1 VLARKLFHLRKL
13 DTQISLPD
21 LFAKIY
27 FIYDKVFILESL
39 TGPRELSEMTVIGFD
54 PEISVSCDT
63 RRFKVYSRSGKLL
76 HNWKVTEPLSQLRKI
91 VPRVDDQRFRFVGG
105 AVGYIAYDAIRFWED
120 LPINNNKTKRD
131 FPLLEFGIYT
141 DGILYDHIKNETYYF
156 YTGRRSRL
164 KLIQKIASTKTRNG
178 KDGRKTFFYSLPKSN
193 ISKEEFIR
201 AVRKLKRYIYDGDVY
216 QVVLSRK
223 MKFNVKGN
231 LLDVYRHLREI
242 NPSPYMYLLKIDN
255 RCIIGSSPE
264 MLLRVTKDLVES
276 FPIAGTRPI
285 VKDEKTND
293 KLRTDLL
300 KDEKEIAEHTML
312 VDLSRNDVGRVCK
325 YGTVSVHDHMT
336 VKRFSHV
343 QHLVS
348 HVTGR
353 LQNDKD
359 SYDALKAMFPA
370 GTVSG
375 APKVRAMEIIDEVET
390 EQREAYAGAVGYF
403 SSNGS
408 CDFAITIRSLFVNK
422 NKAYLQSGAGI
433 VMDSIP
439 EKEWME
445 TELKANAMLSTLK
458 KSTEAVT

>member
-1 VLARKLFHLRKL
+1 LFHLHKL
-13 DTQISLPD
+13 NTDISLPD
-21 LFAKIY
+21 LFTKIY
-27 FIYDKVFILESL
+27 FMYDKVFILESL
-39 TGPRELSEMTVIGFD
+39 TGPKELSEMTVIGFD
-54 PEISVSCDT
+54 PQISVSCDSNKF
-63 RRFKVYSRSGKLL
+63 RVYCRDGKLL
-76 HNWKVTEPLSQLRKI
+76 HEWKVTEPLAQLRKM
-91 VPRVDDQRFRFVGG
+91 VPHVDNNRFRFVGG
-105 AVGYIAYDAIRFWED
+105 AVGYVDYDAIRFWED
-120 LPINNNKTKRD
+120 LPLRHKKKNKKTY

-141 DGILYDHIKNETYYF
+141 DGILYDHIKNQAYYF
-156 YTGRRSRL
+156 YTGRKSRL
-164 KLIQKIASTKTRNG
+164 KLIQKIATTKTHIN
-178 KDGRKTFFYSLPKSN
+178 KNPKSFFYSSPKSN
-193 ISKEEFIR
+193 MSKAQFIR
-201 AVRKLKRYIYDGDVY
+201 AVNRLKRYIYDGDVY

-231 LLDVYRHLREI
+231 LLSVYRHLREV
-242 NPSPYMYLLKIDN
+242 NPSPYMYLLKIGN

-264 MLLRVTKDLVES
+264 MLLRVTKDYVES

-285 VKDEKTND
+285 VNDEEKNE
-293 KLRTDLL
+293 KLRRDLL
-300 KDEKEIAEHTML
+300 NDEKEIAEHTML

-325 YGTVSVHDHMT
+325 YGTVRVLDHMI

-348 HVTGR
+348 HVTGH
-353 LQNDKD
+353 LQDDKD
-359 SYDALKAMFPA
+359 SYDAFKAVFPA

-375 APKVRAMEIIDEVET
+375 APKVRAMEIIDEVER

-403 SSNGS
+403 SFNGS

-445 TELKANAMLSTLK
+445 TEHKADAILSTLK
-458 KSTEAVT
+458 KSMATC

>member
-1 VLARKLFHLRKL
+1 M
-13 DTQISLPD
+13 
-21 LFAKIY
+21 
-27 FIYDKVFILESL
+27 YDKVFILESL
-39 TGPRELSEMTVIGFD
+39 TGPKELSEMTVIGFD
-54 PEISVSCDT
+54 PQISVSCDSNKFRVY
-63 RRFKVYSRSGKLL
+63 RRDGKLL
-76 HNWKVTEPLSQLRKI
+76 HEWKVTEPLAQLRKM
-91 VPRVDDQRFRFVGG
+91 VPHVDNNRFRFVGG
-105 AVGYIAYDAIRFWED
+105 AVGYVDYDAIRFWED
-120 LPINNNKTKRD
+120 LPPRHKKKNKKRY

-141 DGILYDHIKNETYYF
+141 DGILYDHIKNQAYYF
-156 YTGRRSRL
+156 YTGRKSRL
-164 KLIQKIASTKTRNG
+164 KLIQKIATTKTHIN
-178 KDGRKTFFYSLPKSN
+178 KNPKSFFYSPPKSN
-193 ISKEEFIR
+193 MSKAQFIR
-201 AVRKLKRYIYDGDVY
+201 AVNKLKRYIYDGDVY

-231 LLDVYRHLREI
+231 LLSVYRHLREV
-242 NPSPYMYLLKIDN
+242 NPSPYMYLLKIGN

-264 MLLRVTKDLVES
+264 MLLRVTKDYVES

-285 VKDEKTND
+285 VNDEEMNE
-293 KLRTDLL
+293 KLRRDLL
-300 KDEKEIAEHTML
+300 NDEKEIAEHTML

-325 YGTVSVHDHMT
+325 YGTVRVHDHMM

-348 HVTGR
+348 HVTGH
-353 LQNDKD
+353 LQDDKD
-359 SYDALKAMFPA
+359 SYDAFKAVFPA

-375 APKVRAMEIIDEVET
+375 APKVRAMEIIDEVER

-403 SSNGS
+403 SFNGS

-445 TELKANAMLSTLK
+445 TEHKADAILSTLK
-458 KSTEAVT
+458 KSMTKC

>member
-1 VLARKLFHLRKL
+1 LFRLYKLNT
-13 DTQISLPD
+13 DISLPD
-21 LFAKIY
+21 LFTKIY

-39 TGPRELSEMTVIGFD
+39 TGPKELSEMTVIGFD
-54 PEISVSCDT
+54 PQISVSCDSNKFRVY
-63 RRFKVYSRSGKLL
+63 RRDGKLL
-76 HNWKVTEPLSQLRKI
+76 HEWNVTEPLAQLRKI
-91 VPRVDDQRFRFVGG
+91 VPHVDNNRFRFVGG
-105 AVGYIAYDAIRFWED
+105 AVGYVAYDAIRFWED
-120 LPINNNKTKRD
+120 LPLRDKKKNKKRY

-141 DGILYDHIKNETYYF
+141 DGILYDHIKNQAYYF
-156 YTGRRSRL
+156 YTGRKSRL
-164 KLIQKIASTKTRNG
+164 KLIQKIATTKTHISKNP
-178 KDGRKTFFYSLPKSN
+178 KSFFYSPPKSN
-193 ISKEEFIR
+193 MSKAQFIR
-201 AVRKLKRYIYDGDVY
+201 AVNKLKRYIYDGDVY

-231 LLDVYRHLREI
+231 LLSVYRHLREV
-242 NPSPYMYLLKIDN
+242 NPSPYMYLLKIAN

-264 MLLRVTKDLVES
+264 MLLRVTKDYVES

-285 VKDEKTND
+285 VNDEEMNE
-293 KLRTDLL
+293 KLRRDLL
-300 KDEKEIAEHTML
+300 NDEKEIAEHTML

-325 YGTVSVHDHMT
+325 YGTVRVHDHMI

-348 HVTGR
+348 HVTGH
-353 LQNDKD
+353 LQDDKD
-359 SYDALKAMFPA
+359 SYDAFKAVFPA

-375 APKVRAMEIIDEVET
+375 APKVRAMEIIDEVER

-403 SSNGS
+403 SFNGS

-445 TELKANAMLSTLK
+445 TEHKADAILSTLK
-458 KSTEAVT
+458 KSMTNC

>member
-1 VLARKLFHLRKL
+1 M
-13 DTQISLPD
+13 
-21 LFAKIY
+21 
-27 FIYDKVFILESL
+27 YDKVFILESL
-39 TGPRELSEMTVIGFD
+39 TGPKELSEMTVIGFD
-54 PEISVSCDT
+54 PQISVSCDSNKFRVY
-63 RRFKVYSRSGKLL
+63 RRDGKLL
-76 HNWKVTEPLSQLRKI
+76 HEWNVTEPLAQLRKM
-91 VPRVDDQRFRFVGG
+91 VPRVDNNRFRFVGG
-105 AVGYIAYDAIRFWED
+105 AVGYVDYDAIRFWED
-120 LPINNNKTKRD
+120 LPLRHKKKNKKRY

-141 DGILYDHIKNETYYF
+141 DGILYDHIKNQAYYF
-156 YTGRRSRL
+156 YTGRKSRL
-164 KLIQKIASTKTRNG
+164 KLIQIIATTKTHISKNP
-178 KDGRKTFFYSLPKSN
+178 KSFFYSPPKSN
-193 ISKEEFIR
+193 MSKAQFIR
-201 AVRKLKRYIYDGDVY
+201 AVNRLKRYIYDGDVY

-231 LLDVYRHLREI
+231 LLLVYRHLREV
-242 NPSPYMYLLKIDN
+242 NPSPYMYLLKIAN

-264 MLLRVTKDLVES
+264 MLLRVTKDYVES

-285 VKDEKTND
+285 VNDEEMNE
-293 KLRTDLL
+293 KLRRDLL
-300 KDEKEIAEHTML
+300 NDEKEIAEHTML

-325 YGTVSVHDHMT
+325 YGTVRVHDHMI

-348 HVTGR
+348 HVTGH
-353 LQNDKD
+353 LQDDKD
-359 SYDALKAMFPA
+359 SYDAFKAVFPA

-375 APKVRAMEIIDEVET
+375 APKIRAMEIIDEVEP

-403 SSNGS
+403 SFNGS

-445 TELKANAMLSTLK
+445 TEQKADAILSTLK
-458 KSTEAVT
+458 KSMTKC

>member
-1 VLARKLFHLRKL
+1 M
-13 DTQISLPD
+13 
-21 LFAKIY
+21 
-27 FIYDKVFILESL
+27 YDKVFILESL
-39 TGPRELSEMTVIGFD
+39 TGPKELSEMTVIGFD
-54 PEISVSCDT
+54 PQISVSCDSNKFRVY
-63 RRFKVYSRSGKLL
+63 RRDGKLL
-76 HNWKVTEPLSQLRKI
+76 HEWKVTEPLAQLRKM
-91 VPRVDDQRFRFVGG
+91 VPHVDNNRFRFVGG
-105 AVGYIAYDAIRFWED
+105 AVGYVDYDAIRFWED
-120 LPINNNKTKRD
+120 LPPRHKKKNKKRY

-141 DGILYDHIKNETYYF
+141 DGILYDHIKNQAYYF
-156 YTGRRSRL
+156 YTGRKSRL
-164 KLIQKIASTKTRNG
+164 KLIQKIATTKTHIN
-178 KDGRKTFFYSLPKSN
+178 KNPKSFFYSPPKSN
-193 ISKEEFIR
+193 MSKAQFIR
-201 AVRKLKRYIYDGDVY
+201 AVNKLKRYIYDGDVY

-231 LLDVYRHLREI
+231 LLSVYRHLREV
-242 NPSPYMYLLKIDN
+242 NPSPYMYLLKIGN

-264 MLLRVTKDLVES
+264 MLLRVTKDYVES

-285 VKDEKTND
+285 VNDEEMNE
-293 KLRTDLL
+293 KLRRDLL
-300 KDEKEIAEHTML
+300 NDEKEIAEHTML

-325 YGTVSVHDHMT
+325 YGTVRVHDHMI

-348 HVTGR
+348 HVTGH
-353 LQNDKD
+353 LQDNKD
-359 SYDALKAMFPA
+359 SYDAFKAVFPA

-375 APKVRAMEIIDEVET
+375 APKVRAMEIIDEVER

-403 SSNGS
+403 SFNGS

-445 TELKANAMLSTLK
+445 TEHKVDAILSTLK
-458 KSTEAVT
+458 KSMTKC

>member
-1 VLARKLFHLRKL
+1 M
-13 DTQISLPD
+13 
-21 LFAKIY
+21 
-27 FIYDKVFILESL
+27 YDKVFILESL
-39 TGPRELSEMTVIGFD
+39 TGPKELSEMTVIGFD
-54 PEISVSCDT
+54 PQISVSCDSNKFRVY
-63 RRFKVYSRSGKLL
+63 RRDGKLL
-76 HNWKVTEPLSQLRKI
+76 HEWKVTEPLAQLRKM
-91 VPRVDDQRFRFVGG
+91 VPHIDNNRFRFVGG
-105 AVGYIAYDAIRFWED
+105 AVGYVDYDAIRFWED
-120 LPINNNKTKRD
+120 LPLRHKKKNKKRY

-141 DGILYDHIKNETYYF
+141 DGILYDHIKNQAYYF
-156 YTGRRSRL
+156 YTGRKSRL
-164 KLIQKIASTKTRNG
+164 KLIQKIATTKTHIN
-178 KDGRKTFFYSLPKSN
+178 KNPKSFFYSPPKSN
-193 ISKEEFIR
+193 MSKAQFIR
-201 AVRKLKRYIYDGDVY
+201 AVNKLKRYIYDGDVY

-231 LLDVYRHLREI
+231 LLSVYRHLREV
-242 NPSPYMYLLKIDN
+242 NPSPYMYLLKIGN

-264 MLLRVTKDLVES
+264 MLLRVTKDYVES

-285 VKDEKTND
+285 VNDEEMNE
-293 KLRTDLL
+293 KLRRDLL
-300 KDEKEIAEHTML
+300 NDEKEIAEHTML

-325 YGTVSVHDHMT
+325 YGTVRVHDHMI

-348 HVTGR
+348 HVTGH
-353 LQNDKD
+353 LQDNKD
-359 SYDALKAMFPA
+359 SYDAFKAVFPA

-375 APKVRAMEIIDEVET
+375 APKVRAMEIIDEVER

-403 SSNGS
+403 SFNGS

-445 TELKANAMLSTLK
+445 TEHKADAILSTLK
-458 KSTEAVT
+458 KSMTKC

>member
-1 VLARKLFHLRKL
+1 M
-13 DTQISLPD
+13 
-21 LFAKIY
+21 
-27 FIYDKVFILESL
+27 YDKVFILESL

-54 PEISVSCDT
+54 PEISVSCDSSK
-63 RRFKVYSRSGKLL
+63 FKVYSRNGKLL
-76 HNWKVTEPLSQLRKI
+76 HKWNVTEPLSQLRKI
-91 VPRVDDQRFRFVGG
+91 VPRVDNNRFRFVGG
-105 AVGYIAYDAIRFWED
+105 AVGYVTYDAIRFWEN
-120 LPINNNKTKRD
+120 LPLKHKKMKRN

-141 DGILYDHIKNETYYF
+141 DGVLYDHIKNQAYYF

-164 KLIQKIASTKTRNG
+164 KLIQKIATTKTGTAKNLR
-178 KDGRKTFFYSLPKSN
+178 DFIYSPPKTN
-193 ISKEEFIR
+193 MSKEQFTR
-201 AVRKLKRYIYDGDVY
+201 AVDKLKRYIYDGDVY

-223 MKFNVKGN
+223 MKFNIKGN
-231 LLDVYRHLREI
+231 LLPVYRRLREI

-264 MLLRVTKDLVES
+264 MLLRVTKDYVES

-285 VKDEKTND
+285 VNDEKMNE

-300 KDEKEIAEHTML
+300 NDEKEIAEHTML

-325 YGTVSVHDHMT
+325 YGTVRVHDHMT

-348 HVTGR
+348 HVTGH
-353 LQNDKD
+353 LQNNKD
-359 SYDALKAMFPA
+359 SYDAFKAVFPA

-375 APKVRAMEIIDEVET
+375 APKVRAMEIIDEVEP
-390 EQREAYAGAVGYF
+390 EQRGAYAGAVGYF
-403 SSNGS
+403 SFNGS

-433 VMDSIP
+433 VMDSVP

-445 TELKANAMLSTLK
+445 TEHKADAILSTLK
-458 KSTEAVT
+458 ESIDQLLQDN

>member
-1 VLARKLFHLRKL
+1 M
-13 DTQISLPD
+13 
-21 LFAKIY
+21 
-27 FIYDKVFILESL
+27 YDNVFILESL

-54 PEISVSCDT
+54 PEISVSCDSSKF
-63 RRFKVYSRSGKLL
+63 RVYCRNGKLL
-76 HNWKVTEPLSQLRKI
+76 HEWNVTEPLSQLRKI
-91 VPRVDDQRFRFVGG
+91 VPRVDNNRFRFVGG
-105 AVGYIAYDAIRFWED
+105 AVGYVAYDALRFWED
-120 LPINNNKTKRD
+120 LHLKHKKKTKRH
-131 FPLLEFGIYT
+131 FPLLEFGIYS
-141 DGILYDHIKNETYYF
+141 DGILYDHIKNQAYYF

-164 KLIQKIASTKTRNG
+164 KLVQKIATTKTRISNNP
-178 KDGRKTFFYSLPKSN
+178 RSFFYSPPKTN
-193 ISKEEFIR
+193 ISKAQFIR
-201 AVRKLKRYIYDGDVY
+201 AVDKLKRYIYDGDVY

-231 LLDVYRHLREI
+231 LLSVYRHLREV
-242 NPSPYMYLLKIDN
+242 NPSPYMYLLKIAN

-264 MLLRVTKDLVES
+264 MLLRVTKNHVES

-285 VKDEKTND
+285 VNDEEMNE
-293 KLRTDLL
+293 KLRSDLL
-300 KDEKEIAEHTML
+300 NDEKEIAEHTML

-325 YGTVSVHDHMT
+325 YGTVRVHDHMT

-348 HVTGR
+348 HVTGH

-359 SYDALKAMFPA
+359 SYDAFKAVFPA

-375 APKVRAMEIIDEVET
+375 APKVRAMEIIDEVEP

-403 SSNGS
+403 SFNGS

-433 VMDSIP
+433 VMDSVP

-445 TELKANAMLSTLK
+445 TEHKADAILSTLK
-458 KSTEAVT
+458 KSMDQLLVSR